1 MNIYIYM
8 LYIYI
13 LQLYIYIFIYVYI
26 CIEYIMKKSW
36 HWDASH
42 SLARFLELP
51 WSSLF
56 ESPGAHDAVTAVTAV
71 TRVQSQRNLGIS
83 PARSRRMQRNST
95 MPRPGAESS
104 GTCDM

>member
-1 MNIYIYM
+1 M

-13 LQLYIYIFIYVYI
+13 TVIYIYVYI
-26 CIEYIMKKSW
+26 CIEYMKKSW

-42 SLARFLELP
+42 SLARFLEPP

-56 ESPGAHDAVTAVTAV
+56 ESPGAHDAHDAVTAV
-71 TRVQSQRNLGIS
+71 KSRRNLGIS